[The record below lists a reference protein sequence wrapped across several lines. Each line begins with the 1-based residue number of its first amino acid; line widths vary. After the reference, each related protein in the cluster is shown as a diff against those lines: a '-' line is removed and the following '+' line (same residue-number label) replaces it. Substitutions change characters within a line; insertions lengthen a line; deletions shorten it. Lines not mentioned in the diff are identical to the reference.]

1 MRFTDVG
8 RALLAGWYR
17 SMDLDPRLHKKEKV
31 RIGQM
36 AQCIIVLAPLAKDLG
51 LVP

>member
-17 SMDLDPRLHKKEKV
+17 SMDLDPRLHKEKV
-31 RIGQM
+31 RTGQM
-36 AQCIIVLAPLAKDLG
+36 AQCTIVLAPLAKTW
-51 LVP
+51 V

>member
-17 SMDLDPRLHKKEKV
+17 SMDLDPRLHKEKV
-31 RIGQM
+31 RTGQM
-36 AQCIIVLAPLAKDLG
+36 AQCIIMLAPLAKDLG